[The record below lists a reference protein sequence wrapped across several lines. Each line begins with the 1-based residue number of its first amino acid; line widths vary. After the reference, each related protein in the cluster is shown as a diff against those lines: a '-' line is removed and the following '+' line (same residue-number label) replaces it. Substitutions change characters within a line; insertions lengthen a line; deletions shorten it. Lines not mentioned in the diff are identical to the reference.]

1 MIGQAV
7 FLVAS
12 DMSREVNSMWK
23 ILVVWSVGGVIV
35 LFGSFC
41 YAELG
46 SAIPEAG
53 GDYAYLGRGIGPLWG
68 FLYGWTFSLI
78 MRPAAAAVIAA
89 GLLRFVGFLAPSV
102 TAPIGLWN
110 LHVPFQTQPY
120 QFTLTAAQP
129 LAAMVVCPL
138 RCLTIWVSGQSG
150 AFRYF

>member
-102 TAPIGLWN
+102 TATDWSLEPSRSIPDAA
-110 LHVPFQTQPY
+110 VPVYAHCCSATGCNGRRVRY
-120 QFTLTAAQP
+120 
-129 LAAMVVCPL
+129 
-138 RCLTIWVSGQSG
+138 G
-150 AFRYF
+150 A